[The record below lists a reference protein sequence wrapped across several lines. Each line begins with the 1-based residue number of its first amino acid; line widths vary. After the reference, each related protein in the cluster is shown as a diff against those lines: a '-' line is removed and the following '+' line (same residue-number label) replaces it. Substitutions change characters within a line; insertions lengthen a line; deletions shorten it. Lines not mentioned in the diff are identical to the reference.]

1 MDLLYQDFEMPEYLP
16 ETIDNSTILP
26 TETLINHPIEDH
38 RQKTD
43 DKFQLETSMDEG
55 NIEDLFSSTNE
66 DNIIEDILSTLS
78 EINPDRPQNAVY
90 CDSSPLDEVHSDEN
104 LKTIRLAN
112 MPNSETLGSPSDKL
126 KKCLEPSLPAEE
138 NKNQEQSIP
147 QNSVESEKSTN
158 RKINASET
166 IDVANLSEKE
176 LSCMQTSKIIDKWC
190 QKNDQAFAINSLP
203 EILMIKATWKSD
215 ILGRPYID
223 VVGAFAKE
231 NIPVGSRFG
240 PLVGQRYE
248 LDNEP
253 VDKSNCWKVFE
264 ENSEFIVDLSD
275 DSKANWMK
283 YVKPAYKSSA
293 QNLVAYQEGK
303 DVFFLTIKPIKVDEE
318 ITFWFCKDYSERLK
332 CPITGDLMMEHMK
345 QQQQQL
351 EWQHHLMQ
359 QQRQQQQQ
367 QVWQQQQWQHLQDQT
382 ARGSRSSASP
392 DSGYTGSPP
401 PQFCDSSQIQR
412 SGHQYP
418 EAEVLYGDSIE
429 NPSRKTKVTL
439 VLHHKRSQ
447 YVPSQGPKYGRKV
460 GLPRTGNKDE
470 SNKVHGNLEHTSKT
484 GNVSNNGNGGLKTP
498 SNLLKK
504 NDMYD
509 REYTCKDCGKV
520 FKQLS
525 NLDTHMR
532 IHSGQR
538 PFKCEICEKGFTQKA
553 HKEKH
558 MLIHTGE
565 KPYEC
570 VWPGCGK
577 KFSSSSNLKT
587 HEKIHE
593 GKKDFVCEIC
603 TLAFSQAVHL
613 KQHIGIHN
621 NERPFVC
628 QPCGKEYISDSALKT
643 HKKKKNC
650 GLVKQ
655 LDQDEQ
661 QKLQERLM
669 QQWLTQQQWKQQLQ
683 QQWEQIPWQQQQ
695 IKREIY

>member
-26 TETLINHPIEDH
+26 AETLMNNPIEDL

-43 DKFQLETSMDEG
+43 EKFQLETSMDEG
-55 NIEDLFSSTNE
+55 DVEDLFSSTNE

-78 EINPDRPQNAVY
+78 ELNNENPRNVE
-90 CDSSPLDEVHSDEN
+90 LHSDEN
-104 LKTIRLAN
+104 LGK
-112 MPNSETLGSPSDKL
+112 MPNNEKSKSDKQKYL
-126 KKCLEPSLPAEE
+126 GPRLPVEE
-138 NKNQEQSIP
+138 IRNHEQSIP
-147 QNSVESEKSTN
+147 QNNVETEQSTC
-158 RKINASET
+158 RQMNADEF
-166 IDVANLSEKE
+166 IDVTNLSEKE
-176 LSCMQTSKIIDKWC
+176 LSCMQTSKIVDKWC
-190 QKNDQAFAINSLP
+190 QENDPAFAINSLP

-248 LDNEP
+248 LNNEP

-264 ENSEFIVDLSD
+264 KDSEYIVDLSD

-303 DVFFLTIKPIKVDEE
+303 EVFFLTIKPIKVDEE

-332 CPITGDLMMEHMK
+332 CPVTGDLMMEHMK

-351 EWQHHLMQ
+351 QLQHQLMQ
-359 QQRQQQQQ
+359 QQRQQH
-367 QVWQQQQWQHLQDQT
+367 QQQQWQHLQDQS

-401 PQFCDSSQIQR
+401 PQLADSSKIQ
-412 SGHQYP
+412 SNAYP

-429 NPSRKTKVTL
+429 NPGRKNKVTL
-439 VLHHKRSQ
+439 VLHHNKSQ
-447 YVPSQGPKYGRKV
+447 YSPSQGLKYCQKV
-460 GLPRTGNKDE
+460 GLPRN
-470 SNKVHGNLEHTSKT
+470 SNKELDENNKVNGNQNYSTKTS
-484 GNVSNNGNGGLKTP
+484 NVSNNVNGGLRTP
-498 SNLLKK
+498 SNLHKK
-504 NDMYD
+504 NDMFD

-532 IHSGQR
+532 IHNGQR

-655 LDQDEQ
+655 LDQVDQHQ
-661 QKLQERLM
+661 QQELQQRLM
-669 QQWLTQQQWKQQLQ
+669 QQWQTQQQWQ
-683 QQWEQIPWQQQQ
+683 QQWQQQQPWQQIPWQQQQ
-695 IKREIY
+695 IKREIC